1 MISIPELPRQKRQVN
16 ILCLF
21 SHSSFSPFVSLRFWN
36 RSHCMVT
43 FKKLS
48 DSFQCECYHI
58 RAITCFCRVNELLTA
73 SRELAKKIKKKDER
87 LPTLKLGDSTERY
100 VIIQQWT
107 VLISTGEYEVVYTV
121 GKKITPRMRS
131 R

>member
-1 MISIPELPRQKRQVN
+1 M
-16 ILCLF
+16 
-21 SHSSFSPFVSLRFWN
+21 
-36 RSHCMVT
+36 
-43 FKKLS
+43 
-48 DSFQCECYHI
+48 
-58 RAITCFCRVNELLTA
+58 LTA

-107 VLISTGEYEVVYTV
+107 VLISAGEVVYTV
-121 GKKITPRMRS
+121 GEKITPRMRS

>member
-1 MISIPELPRQKRQVN
+1 M
-16 ILCLF
+16 
-21 SHSSFSPFVSLRFWN
+21 
-36 RSHCMVT
+36 
-43 FKKLS
+43 LS
-48 DSFQCECYHI
+48 YY
-58 RAITCFCRVNELLTA
+58 RAITCFFRVNELLTA

-107 VLISTGEYEVVYTV
+107 VLISAGEYEVVYTV
-121 GKKITPRMRS
+121 GEKITPRMRS

>member
-1 MISIPELPRQKRQVN
+1 M
-16 ILCLF
+16 
-21 SHSSFSPFVSLRFWN
+21 
-36 RSHCMVT
+36 
-43 FKKLS
+43 LS
-48 DSFQCECYHI
+48 YY
-58 RAITCFCRVNELLTA
+58 RAITCFFRVNELLTA

-107 VLISTGEYEVVYTV
+107 FLISTGEVVYTV
-121 GKKITPRMRS
+121 GEKITPRMRS

>member
-1 MISIPELPRQKRQVN
+1 M
-16 ILCLF
+16 
-21 SHSSFSPFVSLRFWN
+21 
-36 RSHCMVT
+36 
-43 FKKLS
+43 
-48 DSFQCECYHI
+48 
-58 RAITCFCRVNELLTA
+58 LTA

-107 VLISTGEYEVVYTV
+107 VLISTGEVVYTV
-121 GKKITPRMRS
+121 GEKITPRMRS

>member
-1 MISIPELPRQKRQVN
+1 M
-16 ILCLF
+16 
-21 SHSSFSPFVSLRFWN
+21 VS
-36 RSHCMVT
+36 
-43 FKKLS
+43 
-48 DSFQCECYHI
+48 YY

-87 LPTLKLGDSTERY
+87 LPTLKLGDSAERY

-107 VLISTGEYEVVYTV
+107 VLISTGEHEVVYTV
-121 GKKITPRMRS
+121 GEKITPRMRS

>member
-1 MISIPELPRQKRQVN
+1 M
-16 ILCLF
+16 
-21 SHSSFSPFVSLRFWN
+21 
-36 RSHCMVT
+36 
-43 FKKLS
+43 LS
-48 DSFQCECYHI
+48 YY

-87 LPTLKLGDSTERY
+87 LPTLKLGDSAERY

-107 VLISTGEYEVVYTV
+107 VLISTGEHEVVYTV
-121 GKKITPRMRS
+121 GEKITPRMRS